1 MRMPIAK
8 IRIAAGNPGW
18 YDSLTNI
25 HLTITRPEALV
36 YEGQN
41 VTNIKTAIAC
51 KLVSLIEGTL
61 DPIKHEEEPIVVEK
75 VVREDKPKVKTKEEK
90 TVQETEVVVK
100 EDAKVVTTTEEVSV
114 KEEPKTETKK
124 RAARKTTA
132 TKKKTTEEPVEE

>member
-61 DPIKHEEEPIVVEK
+61 DPIKHEEESIVVEK
-75 VVREDKPKVKTKEEK
+75 VVREDKPKAKTKEEK
-90 TVQETEVVVK
+90 TIQETE
-100 EDAKVVTTTEEVSV
+100 VVTTTEEVSV

>member
-75 VVREDKPKVKTKEEK
+75 VVREDKPKTKTKEEK
-90 TVQETEVVVK
+90 TEVATK
-100 EDAKVVTTTEEVSV
+100 EDVEVVTTTEEVSV

>member
-75 VVREDKPKVKTKEEK
+75 VVREDKPKAKTKEEK
-90 TVQETEVVVK
+90 TVQETE
-100 EDAKVVTTTEEVSV
+100 VVTTTEEVSV

>member
-75 VVREDKPKVKTKEEK
+75 VVREDKPKAKTKEEK
-90 TVQETEVVVK
+90 TIQETE
-100 EDAKVVTTTEEVSV
+100 VVTTTEEVSV